1 MGKPRP
7 IQLFTDLTTIQEE
20 TGGGKEEA
28 DPDKVA
34 FPTIEHVADMEA
46 RRSTSRRSSD
56 SDSLNSSYKILP
68 PIKKPLEPETQSESE
83 ADFGREE
90 DLREYTTM
98 RMKGITE
105 RTLGVA
111 LTELRKIDR

>member
-28 DPDKVA
+28 DADKVA

-68 PIKKPLEPETQSESE
+68 PIKKPLEPEEHP
-83 ADFGREE
+83 
-90 DLREYTTM
+90 
-98 RMKGITE
+98 
-105 RTLGVA
+105 
-111 LTELRKIDR
+111 KILEMSIVIRLIRHILETK

>member
-20 TGGGKEEA
+20 TGGGREEA
-28 DPDKVA
+28 GAEKVA

-90 DLREYTTM
+90 DLRDYTTM
-98 RMKGITE
+98 RMKGVTE